1 MVIGSNILAG
11 SSGQVSGTHVIEQS
25 IRWNDG
31 DSPYLYRSPSGAGS
45 ATTMTWSY
53 WVKRAANFG
62 ANNWMWGSYSS
73 PLQDQCFFNTSDQL
87 NFSIDVGSSRL
98 TTTRV
103 FRDPAWFHVVLVWD
117 SNATSGD
124 RMRMYINGERQTDF
138 ATETYPSSGA
148 SAPRWN
154 TTNQME
160 VGRSGFSGQH
170 GDMYMAEFHFLDGI
184 AVTDASDFGK
194 IDSDTGQWVPV
205 QYAGSYGT
213 NGFHITGED
222 SSDLGADQ
230 AGSNNFTSSG
240 LTSADSVPDSPTPSA
255 DSAIGNRATLM
266 SIQDGSATMSEGNTR
281 FSNSGDAWAAC
292 R

>member
-138 ATETYPSSGA
+138 ATETYPKLQI
-148 SAPRWN
+148 P
-154 TTNQME
+154 
-160 VGRSGFSGQH
+160 H
-170 GDMYMAEFHFLDGI
+170 
-184 AVTDASDFGK
+184 
-194 IDSDTGQWVPV
+194 
-205 QYAGSYGT
+205 
-213 NGFHITGED
+213 
-222 SSDLGADQ
+222 
-230 AGSNNFTSSG
+230 
-240 LTSADSVPDSPTPSA
+240 
-255 DSAIGNRATLM
+255 
-266 SIQDGSATMSEGNTR
+266 SIS
-281 FSNSGDAWAAC
+281 
-292 R
+292 